1 MKSAL
6 ENIRVLD
13 LSRVLAGP
21 SCTQILGDLGAEIIK
36 VERPGHGDDTRKWG
50 PPFLKDNN
58 GEETTESAY
67 YLSVNRNK
75 KSIAIDITKPEGQEL
90 IHEFLEKSDIL
101 IHNFRVGSLEKHNLG
116 YEQIKDRHPH
126 LIYCAISGFGQTG
139 PLAEEPGY
147 DFIAQAMGGL
157 MSITG
162 ESDGKPMKAGV
173 ALSDIMTGLYAAIGV
188 LSALNYRKETGKGQ
202 MVDTSLLECTLA
214 SLTNIAQ
221 YYLTSGQLAPRLG
234 NAHSTIVPYQT
245 FATSD
250 GYLILAIGNDSQFRR
265 FCEIIDK
272 TEWADNPDYTTNS
285 NRVRNRE
292 ALIPMIED
300 IMVQKETGYWLEHL
314 YHHDIPVGPV
324 NTVDQTFAMEQII
337 ERKMK
342 IEMTHDETG
351 KQVELVGSP
360 LKLSESPAQY
370 TISPPV
376 LGQHTEDILVNLLN
390 KTPKEID
397 VLRSKEVL

>member
-342 IEMTHDETG
+342 IEMAHDETG

>member
-1 MKSAL
+1 M
-6 ENIRVLD
+6 
-13 LSRVLAGP
+13 
-21 SCTQILGDLGAEIIK
+21 
-36 VERPGHGDDTRKWG
+36 
-50 PPFLKDNN
+50 F
-58 GEETTESAY
+58 
-67 YLSVNRNK
+67 
-75 KSIAIDITKPEGQEL
+75 
-90 IHEFLEKSDIL
+90 
-101 IHNFRVGSLEKHNLG
+101 
-116 YEQIKDRHPH
+116 

-162 ESDGKPMKAGV
+162 ESDGTPMKAGV

-272 TEWADNPDYTTNS
+272 TEWTDNPDYTTNS
-285 NRVRNRE
+285 NRVRNRK

-397 VLRSKEVL
+397 DLRSKEVL